1 MFNLILLLVFK
12 GQGSCKIIGKLI
24 ERVYPAI
31 FLTKVDT
38 NQEIKENVKFKKFS
52 NDL

>member
-1 MFNLILLLVFK
+1 MLK
-12 GQGSCKIIGKLI
+12 GQGSCKIIGKEI
-24 ERVYPAI
+24 EWIYQAI

-38 NQEIKENVKFKKFS
+38 NQEIKENVRFTKFS